1 MVCEGKGTMRYF
13 VKDFRE
19 EWDSKLNILSM
30 AVAGRI
36 GGEYWQPGVTA
47 GSVVQAADG
56 KCAIPSGCMPFAA
69 IYHDSHEY
77 SITPKPILRIGLGD
91 IPGCTVKLNS
101 YPLRK
106 KDLHR
111 LPISAKYDAVFGG
124 KAEDYASCEEAIERA
139 NVNGLRVAVAI
150 PENASVAE
158 KVSNRLE
165 ENGNEVTIIA
175 DPQLPILSVL
185 YRSCP
190 TVVHLGH
197 CRRGYL
203 HSLAMYHATAPG
215 RILVERVPGLLKFV
229 PAGIDDLIQ
238 FLNG

>member
-1 MVCEGKGTMRYF
+1 MRYF

-36 GGEYWQPGVTA
+36 GGEYWQPGVTT

-69 IYHDSHEY
+69 IYHDSLEY

-139 NVNGLRVAVAI
+139 NVKGLRVAVAI
-150 PENASVAE
+150 PGNPWLAE
-158 KVSNRLE
+158 KVSNRLKE
-165 ENGNEVTIIA
+165 EGNDVTVIEN
-175 DPQLPILSVL
+175 PQLPILSVL
-185 YRSCP
+185 YRSCSS
-190 TVVHLGH
+190 VVHLGH

-203 HSLAMYHATAPG
+203 HSLAMYHATVPG
-215 RILVERVPGLLKFV
+215 RTLVERVPGLEKFE
-229 PAGIDDLIQ
+229 PAVIDDLIQ

>member
-1 MVCEGKGTMRYF
+1 MRYF

-69 IYHDSHEY
+69 IYHDSLEY

-91 IPGCTVKLNS
+91 IPGCTVNLRS
-101 YPLRK
+101 YPLRH
-106 KDLHR
+106 KDFHR
-111 LPISAKYDAVFGG
+111 LPVSAVFDTVVGG
-124 KAEDYASCEEAIERA
+124 QCTDIDSCEETIER
-139 NVNGLRVAVAI
+139 VKFKLGRVAVAI
-150 PENASVAE
+150 PGNPWLAE
-158 KVSNRLE
+158 KVSNRLKE
-165 ENGNEVTIIA
+165 AGNDVTVIEN
-175 DPQLPILSVL
+175 PQLPILSVL

>member
-1 MVCEGKGTMRYF
+1 MRYF

-56 KCAIPSGCMPFAA
+56 KCDVPSGCMPFAA
-69 IYHDSHEY
+69 IYHDSLEY
-77 SITPKPILRIGLGD
+77 SLTPKPILRIGLGD

-111 LPISAKYDAVFGG
+111 LPISAKYDAAFGG

-139 NVNGLRVAVAI
+139 NVKGLRVAVAI

-158 KVSNRLE
+158 KVSNRLKE
-165 ENGNEVTIIA
+165 AGNDVTVIEN
-175 DPQLPILSVL
+175 PRLPILSVL